1 MEASVSGAAPQNQV
15 GGTGMRPEREPR
27 PDT

>member
-15 GGTGMRPEREPR
+15 GGMGMRPEREPR
-27 PDT
+27 PDM